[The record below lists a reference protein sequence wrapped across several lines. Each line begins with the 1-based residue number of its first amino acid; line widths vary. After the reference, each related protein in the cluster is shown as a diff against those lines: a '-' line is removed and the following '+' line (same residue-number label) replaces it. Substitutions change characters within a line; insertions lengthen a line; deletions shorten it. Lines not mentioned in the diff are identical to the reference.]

1 MVYNSGNQRDIERE
15 LKQVG
20 AKIQL
25 KKNQIKLLEVQKE
38 VLEDKLNMM
47 KAQRISSGGSKFDC
61 NGKQIRK
68 DDSVLFALSG
78 KFHKHTSSFILDK
91 GFVSKLNKALVEI
104 MFRSP
109 DGKLKFVRRSPQN
122 MKVVS

>member
-38 VLEDKLNMM
+38 VLEDKLKIFM
-47 KAQRISSGGSKFDC
+47 KNIP
-61 NGKQIRK
+61 
-68 DDSVLFALSG
+68 
-78 KFHKHTSSFILDK
+78 K
-91 GFVSKLNKALVEI
+91 GFLGNSLVKGLAEKI
-104 MFRSP
+104 F
-109 DGKLKFVRRSPQN
+109 
-122 MKVVS
+122 